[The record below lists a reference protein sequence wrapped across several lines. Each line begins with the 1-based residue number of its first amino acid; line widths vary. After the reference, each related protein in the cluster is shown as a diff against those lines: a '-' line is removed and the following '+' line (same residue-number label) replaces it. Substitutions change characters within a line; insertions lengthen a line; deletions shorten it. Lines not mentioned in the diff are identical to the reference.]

1 MRNTNVKP
9 GELYLFEFW
18 YQSNKRREPYG
29 KIRPVLIMEVKKD
42 KLLLAQVTS
51 QYDKKSDYIKLQY
64 SPIKDWEEAQLLK
77 PSWIDMGQNSL
88 RFVNRHKANLKKIG
102 SLTPEDILRAVNYFG
117 TITKNGNK
125 SSSKNTHS
133 PKNQLEISKRKD
145 RNMADS
151 KIIKFTVSDD
161 TEAKV
166 HQVFKKHNLTP
177 NQAVEMMVHR
187 LILSGMVPPRDEH

>member
-1 MRNTNVKP
+1 MTLNGGLAMRNTNVKP

-18 YQSNKRREPYG
+18 YQNNKRREPYG

-102 SLTPEDILRAVNYFG
+102 SLTPEDILRAVNYWHHHKEWQQKFIKEHPQPKEP
-117 TITKNGNK
+117 TRNK
-125 SSSKNTHS
+125 QKEG
-133 PKNQLEISKRKD
+133 PKHGR
-145 RNMADS
+145 
-151 KIIKFTVSDD
+151 
-161 TEAKV
+161 
-166 HQVFKKHNLTP
+166 
-177 NQAVEMMVHR
+177 
-187 LILSGMVPPRDEH
+187 